1 MAFHGVVIV
10 YNQWQTFF
18 IYCMKGVIVSIILK
32 IGILKQKYSIILNK
46 ISLKQQTYIKNT

>member
-18 IYCMKGVIVSIILK
+18 IYCMKGVIVSIVLK
-32 IGILKQKYSIILNK
+32 IGILKQKYSTILNK